1 MSKRRRIQNSKQPL
15 CFFLNFWLLIYYRAE
30 LEFRETEKELRQK
43 DLEIQE
49 SMIQFSVFLQDN
61 EKKKQ
66 KAAEK
71 ITTEKKLTMEK
82 EAEIEVKKRQYEQLK
97 KKAERIESKKQAI
110 MKYENFL
117 EEVQKQNTGE
127 FDEVEKILTRYDT
140 LVRENQKLD

>member
-1 MSKRRRIQNSKQPL
+1 M
-15 CFFLNFWLLIYYRAE
+15 FFSFCGFKFYYRAE

-117 EEVQKQNTGE
+117 EEV
-127 FDEVEKILTRYDT
+127 
-140 LVRENQKLD
+140 